1 MIKKNSLK
9 MLFNDDDIC
18 IPVTIFNFAT
28 IGESLAY
35 HRSNWLGTITDTINL
50 NVGHNNQILNFH
62 ITCINGDIYDIR
74 STPQK
79 FMDKFRKIFSNSPPF
94 SLRIDIMEDSDRSW
108 IILLKT
114 DI

>member
-62 ITCINGDIYDIR
+62 YNMLKQYTAWNAPCG
-74 STPQK
+74 
-79 FMDKFRKIFSNSPPF
+79 KIVG
-94 SLRIDIMEDSDRSW
+94 IV
-108 IILLKT
+108 
-114 DI
+114 